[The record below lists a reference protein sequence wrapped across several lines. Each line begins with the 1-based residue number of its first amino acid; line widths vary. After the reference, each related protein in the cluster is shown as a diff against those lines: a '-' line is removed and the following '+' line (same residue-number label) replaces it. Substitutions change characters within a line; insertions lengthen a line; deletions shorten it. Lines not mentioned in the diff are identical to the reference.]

1 MSKSRFND
9 LMEILVSNNPS
20 KTKLKKLG
28 ITQADIDNY
37 NENLSDDFGPVVYNR
52 ILAEDEKRAIAPAAF
67 GYLLDL
73 IRIRSIDKQTA
84 EQMII
89 FATQLS
95 SVISQRIDKSMI
107 DEMINFMKFSGLE
120 NVTANDIIELFLINK
135 NFIHFKGIIN

>member
-1 MSKSRFND
+1 M
-9 LMEILVSNNPS
+9 
-20 KTKLKKLG
+20 
-28 ITQADIDNY
+28 
-37 NENLSDDFGPVVYNR
+37 
-52 ILAEDEKRAIAPAAF
+52 AEDEKRAIAPAAF